1 MLSID
6 YLLSRQEKPT
16 ADQNSD
22 RNSSK
27 IIEESVIRK
36 ESWRILIRSSSDLLT
51 SKFSEKA
58 DSDWNSSKIIEES
71 NSLCI
76 LSAILKNPD
85 QIIFWLTTTCSD
97 EADGR
102 EICPVGKPVIQLY
115 LRFSQQIRNAWI
127 EIVLTVEA

>member
-27 IIEESVIRK
+27 IIEES
-36 ESWRILIRSSSDLLT
+36 
-51 SKFSEKA
+51 
-58 DSDWNSSKIIEES
+58 

-76 LSAILKNPD
+76 LSAILKNSD
-85 QIIFWLTTTCSD
+85 QIIFWLTTTFSD

-102 EICPVGKPVIQLY
+102 EICSVGKSVIQLY